1 MPGIYI
7 HIPFCRQA
15 CFYCNFHF
23 SASKKNKPD
32 FLSAL
37 KNEIELSKDFFKEKT
52 TSSEKIYLDTIYFGG
67 GTPSILSNTELM
79 EIFNVLSR
87 FYTFDD
93 NTEITLEA
101 NPDDLSK
108 TRTKELFQ
116 SPVNRLSIGVQ
127 SFHEADLNF
136 MNRSH
141 NKDQALQSIINSKQ
155 AGFKN
160 ITVDL
165 IYGTPGMTHKQ
176 WIENLSIIH
185 SLNIPHISAYA
196 LTVENNTAL
205 NVFINKGKLP
215 NISEEDSAQQFEIL
229 QKWMQENNYRHY
241 EISNFGKDG
250 FFSKH
255 NISYWTGKKYL
266 GLGPSAHSFNGEKR
280 FWNISNTHSYIDSLK
295 NGIISRETEVLTKS
309 QKINEYIMTSLRTMW
324 GCDLNKISSEF
335 GNDIQEQIIN
345 SSRKFINKGWM
356 QKSNQQLILTKTG
369 KLFADGIA
377 AELFFD

>member
-176 WIENLSIIH
+176 WIENLNILH